1 MTKKTYEELGQR
13 VGALV
18 DVKNAAYGSS
28 FDDAGSFL
36 RILYP
41 NGIQPEQYGDALALV
56 RIFDK
61 MKRIATDRDALGESP
76 YQDIA
81 GYGLLGLRRVETS
94 REAAKAEAQ
103 NGVDR
108 VSTLPPP
115 PKVPEFPAFDTNKLH
130 PSLLHIP
137 NSKADKPPTGPV
149 TFTGKTH
156 KKKLK

>member
-1 MTKKTYEELGQR
+1 MTKKNYESLGQR

-28 FDDAGSFL
+28 FDDAGDFL
-36 RILYP
+36 RLLYP
-41 NGIQPEQYGDALALV
+41 NGIQPSQYGDALALV

-81 GYGLLGLRRVETS
+81 GYGLLGLRRVEN
-94 REAAKAEAQ
+94 AKASAQ
-103 NGVDR
+103 ALDVSR

-115 PKVPEFPAFDTNKLH
+115 PPVPAESRVDRMDVRSNVASSILMSAASQHAPVGKLE
-130 PSLLHIP
+130 
-137 NSKADKPPTGPV
+137 
-149 TFTGKTH
+149 FTGK
-156 KKKLK
+156 KRKRKL

>member
-1 MTKKTYEELGQR
+1 MMKRTYEELGQR

-28 FDDAGSFL
+28 FDDAGDFL

-41 NGIQPEQYGDALALV
+41 NGIQPNQYGDALALV

-81 GYGLLGLRRVETS
+81 GYGLLGLRRVENA
-94 REAAKAEAQ
+94 RPAKAEAAS
-103 NGVDR
+103 R

-115 PKVPEFPAFDTNKLH
+115 PAVPKELATEVGEVSDRVMANILKSAAMQKVPVGEL
-130 PSLLHIP
+130 
-137 NSKADKPPTGPV
+137 
-149 TFTGKTH
+149 TFTGK
-156 KKKLK
+156 KKKRVMR